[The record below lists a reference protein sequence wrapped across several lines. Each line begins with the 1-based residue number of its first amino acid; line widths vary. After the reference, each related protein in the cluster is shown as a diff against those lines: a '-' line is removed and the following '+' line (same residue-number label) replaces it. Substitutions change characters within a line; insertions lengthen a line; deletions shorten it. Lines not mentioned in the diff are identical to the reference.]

1 MEEILQSAITAAA
14 NRYEAELNLF
24 RGQTTLIVAPE
35 NIIDLAKMLRDEFG
49 FDTFIDVTAVDYFPN
64 TDPRFHLVYNLYSM
78 QYNLRLQI
86 RVPVRSVSPS
96 VKTIET
102 IYSGANWY
110 EREVWD
116 LFGIRFEGHSDLRR
130 IVMPEDW
137 EGHPLRK
144 DYPVGYEEVQF
155 TFNVEE
161 IQLRKPSGKES
172 V

>member
-24 RGQTTLIVAPE
+24 RGQTTLIVSRE
-35 NIIDLAKMLRDEFG
+35 NIIDVAKMLRDEFG

-86 RVPVRSVSPS
+86 RVPVRSVLPS

-102 IYSGANWY
+102 VYSGANWY

>member
-78 QYNLRLQI
+78 QYNLRLQL

>member
-14 NRYEAELNLF
+14 DRYEAELNLF

-35 NIIDLAKMLRDEFG
+35 NIIAVAQMLRDEFG

-78 QYNLRLQI
+78 QYSLRLQL

-161 IQLRKPSGKES
+161 IQLRKPRGKES

>member
-35 NIIDLAKMLRDEFG
+35 SIIDLAKMLRDEFG

>member
-161 IQLRKPSGKES
+161 IQLRKPRGKES